1 MQIEVAQEI
10 DIDEMVALDTLVS
23 GNSSRR
29 NLITQTVK
37 QHYGYVARQENQIV
51 GFLLMHQHFFELPF
65 IELLIVHPSFRCQGI
80 GTALMQHIETIST
93 PGKLFT
99 STNLSNERM
108 QRLCERLGYVR
119 SGIIENLD
127 EDDPELFY
135 FKRLSIDGPF
145 RERLDKWKLLRCQ
158 VGEPV
163 LSKCRECFL
172 CVAHLFS
179 SFFQKK

>member
-1 MQIEVAQEI
+1 MQIDVAREI

-37 QHYGYVARQENQIV
+37 QHQGYLARQENRIV

-65 IELLIVHPSFRCQGI
+65 IELLLVHPSFRRQGI
-80 GTALMQHIETIST
+80 GTALMQHIETLST

-99 STNLSNERM
+99 STNVSNERM

-135 FKRLSIDGPF
+135 FKRLS
-145 RERLDKWKLLRCQ
+145 
-158 VGEPV
+158 
-163 LSKCRECFL
+163 
-172 CVAHLFS
+172 
-179 SFFQKK
+179 

>member
-1 MQIEVAQEI
+1 MQIDVAQEI
-10 DIDEMVALDTLVS
+10 EIDEMVVLDALVI

-37 QHYGYVARQENQIV
+37 QHQGYVALQENRIV

-65 IELLIVHPSFRCQGI
+65 IELLVVHPSFRRQGI
-80 GTALMQHIETIST
+80 GTALMQHLETIST

-99 STNLSNERM
+99 STNVSNERM

-135 FKRLSIDGPF
+135 FKRLSNAVPF
-145 RERLDKWKLLRCQ
+145 GKE
-158 VGEPV
+158 ETP
-163 LSKCRECFL
+163 
-172 CVAHLFS
+172 
-179 SFFQKK
+179 

>member
-10 DIDEMVALDTLVS
+10 DIEEMLALDALVI
-23 GNSSRR
+23 GSSRRR
-29 NLITQTVK
+29 NLIAQTVK
-37 QHYGYVARQENQIV
+37 QHQGYLARQESQIV

-65 IELLIVHPSFRCQGI
+65 IELLIVHPSFRRQGI

-99 STNLSNERM
+99 STNVSNEPM

-119 SGIIENLD
+119 SGIIEHLD

-135 FKRLSIDGPF
+135 FKRLSNDTPF
-145 RERLDKWKLLRCQ
+145 RKE
-158 VGEPV
+158 ETP
-163 LSKCRECFL
+163 
-172 CVAHLFS
+172 
-179 SFFQKK
+179 

>member
-65 IELLIVHPSFRCQGI
+65 IELLLVHPSFRLQGI
-80 GTALMQHIETIST
+80 GTAL
-93 PGKLFT
+93 
-99 STNLSNERM
+99 

-135 FKRLSIDGPF
+135 FKRLSNEAPF
-145 RERLDKWKLLRCQ
+145 RKE
-158 VGEPV
+158 ETP
-163 LSKCRECFL
+163 
-172 CVAHLFS
+172 
-179 SFFQKK
+179 